1 MNVDTFF
8 YMKRF
13 LQILE
18 RFVSNKGYGFEKYLV
33 AFCTLLGVQQYS
45 FAQTLTPDPG
55 ISAGS
60 ETAKLCDPN
69 VTSLLVS
76 GDLLPYSDGYAMN
89 PMNNLDYVYHVKY
102 DGTVSLSVS
111 TFTPTTVKW
120 EKQTYKGG
128 AWQLV
133 TEQSSTQPLEVKNI
147 TLDVLYRATFED
159 NSPFGGG
166 KKDQRALLATG
177 ILVPDIEKACPKE
190 AVEINLTGGNFSN
203 RSEWHLGY
211 GTDPTVKVKEY
222 ADGTSTYTINASDKP
237 LKGYVVLKYDHY
249 NCSKSATSPRYRSDN
264 FSVAVETNCKEECL
278 TTSTGDFY
286 DGTDFDP
293 SGNGSTIPNGVDH
306 HFAQNG
312 IVFDR
317 GDIKPNSRPQG
328 ETPDG
333 YWIGNDVEGY
343 FGQVPFLDQDIAEGV
358 NNYMFCENPSDRI
371 VKLGF
376 PAKDFMNK
384 SYRYKMRL
392 YIQVNQKCDRPIDQA
407 WDQAKFIARTTMGT
421 ITQDTLEVIAYD
433 NEGNA
438 LKGRLNK
445 VIDGEIQPVVV
456 GGTDIRVLFPDFIDI
471 NSLKTY
477 SVIRVEI
484 SFFGRFPN
492 RRDPAVF
499 EFLPMFEQFSCSK
512 VAIDYISAE
521 VENVCLSP
529 NVVCV
534 GDYTVANAAGFPR
547 NSTYEWFKKNEN
559 GDWEKLNE
567 ISGKGDDFAKVNI
580 KAEKEGKKLY
590 KLVVT
595 ANGYHKELEFVI
607 GGKNC
612 EAQVPTGIDG
622 SGVFCLPNSL
632 IYTPNIVD
640 DASEVTYNW
649 NLLDPDGAL
658 LYKSKDKDS
667 HFMPNNE
674 KSDQLTITLDENARE
689 GIYKLELETY
699 SGGQKQGETVNMPL
713 YVYRTPQISL
723 SLSSNKFG
731 EDTKEEDKELCASD
745 VRREIV
751 AVATNAFE
759 SEAASL
765 YTYFWSSEPAAPGV
779 LMPRTHA
786 DSADVHAEA
795 IPGSCSGDTKSV
807 DLTVRADIYGCSST
821 ATNKYPI
828 NAGENPSV
836 DCSSLIGTLDTFDVP
851 DKKEEA
857 NIRIPIPTFT
867 SGCDSDP
874 DVIIEFTPE
883 RQEVFDTMGVQTIQ
897 ITKSQIDTIKSLN
910 VTLPWGTYKFKYT
923 IKDGCGRKDSCT
935 VPINILKRYGPDVD
949 CDEIVDLD
957 EINGD
962 YNSSASSKCNAIFDA
977 VKIPIPVLVDRN
989 DERGTEITGEYA
1001 GRRHFEH
1008 KQNKID
1014 LKARPELSKFDA
1026 TVGLYDE
1033 YEMEYT
1039 YILWRF
1045 TNDAGNSSYCVQE
1058 VLVRDTAKPEFNCD
1072 DIIPNPFRPVTE
1084 KGKCS
1089 IEFKEFVGELMSKNY
1104 YARVDCPLPGHT
1116 VPGELFMDSLN
1127 KEEISETREFSVG
1140 IVDTIYWQFREPHDY
1155 GDNVKTCPQYINA
1168 KSGDSVDVDCD
1179 ALAYFEALAEAG
1191 TCFVNA
1197 AEVKFPR
1204 PPYGAEPCLDK
1215 NGDSIKVPGVGTR
1228 SDGLDLEADYPT
1240 GDTYITWIFEGEN
1253 SFPSTCKTHIMVLG
1267 NKKPEV
1273 DCALLFPKKYYDMPD
1288 CDSMLIT
1295 LEPQEAADPCVNGYM
1310 MMSEPWLT
1318 KYVRNEEDNTKID
1331 TIYTKITENPLKFPI
1346 GESFVSWIFWDYTHN
1361 VSDTCVQSIH
1371 LRDTFPPE
1379 VDCDTLKDSYVTL
1392 HGECSLPYTDLRDSL
1407 GRKAAIEHCTRDT
1420 IWGEPYLLDTLTGKR
1435 REFPATVTVGI
1446 YPIQWVF
1453 ANDSLTTKESTCD
1466 KTLYL
1471 KHDMGT
1477 PFNCE
1482 TLKSPLQLLDTIGL
1496 CKVPLDPDVLPI
1508 PHAQDPC
1515 VVDFTVYAHGYVQL
1529 FEEGDFVEL
1538 CYYDSALNKEV
1549 YLFDLPLGG
1558 HKVKWRFENKYST
1571 KVDSCEQIVKA
1582 NNDIIDRINCNDL
1595 ADYVH
1600 YTMRTAGEGA
1610 TFQQVV
1616 DSGLIVPNY
1625 DDPCG
1630 VLDTIY
1636 TRNDNKSIYDI
1647 YPVSK
1652 LTYITWTFRDT
1663 TKNAVREKVCHTTV
1677 EVSNGATPTMLC
1689 PDLPGKFACLEA
1701 LPAPISTF
1709 EEFIALGGKLI
1720 SNGVDVTEFA
1730 VPSTFKCDTFSIGDK
1745 CDYTFIRKYSVRN
1758 QRDSLSE
1765 CVQEIP
1771 IKDTIP
1777 PVWMDN
1783 ASSLSK
1789 VFDCEYEDFFP
1800 TDLRAND
1807 ECSNRIFAE
1816 YLKVNTFDGEFD
1828 EMKQKTKSLV
1838 DGLFYT
1844 ISSTRSND
1852 PSDCDYYNY
1861 KTTYKYVAV
1870 DRCHNYSDVLS
1881 FEAQVQD
1888 TFAPVL
1894 NVPQGWR
1901 DSLVVAVYTKPCLFL
1916 VPDLTS
1922 SLPAGSISDVCD
1934 PNAVNY
1940 YKITQKPAA
1949 GSEFNPNLGNQ
1960 YITLYITDP
1969 CGLYDTLMHEVYVP
1983 SRKDV
1988 VSQILIDTTICA
2000 ESGITLD
2007 NKLLSSTKSKVWRMN
2022 PFNREWG
2029 FDTVPKVSYDYY
2041 RGEVAREN
2049 LIFSNNKT
2057 TYADEFDSRNK
2068 FDSLVLNRLDKSG
2081 IYSIVVMD
2089 TTSLCF
2095 DTARGNITVH
2105 SGPSV
2110 FVDAA
2115 SIYVCEYDSI
2125 HLVSEDESLFDRYH
2139 VYIRDNGEE
2148 VCDTCHGWLLDGEKY
2163 IPGSLLDYTNSSLR
2177 LQYYATNRCSTYHS
2191 SDWISVN
2198 MKQRMSPDNFMLT
2211 TEPSNPSRVYIGES
2225 ATLSLVTKYTPD
2237 TYMWFKVKGTVDG
2250 TYDDMFDKLGN
2261 LRPEYVYPGF
2271 EPDSLIDV
2279 TYYGESNYKVK
2290 ELTELGDSAQYY
2302 VLMVDSICPA
2312 VPSNVV
2318 SVDVVTKL
2326 PTAFTPQNSIGMN
2339 DVFMEGH
2346 KVIIFN
2352 RYGQKMIESD
2362 NGWDGTCRGELVD
2375 PGVYFYEVVINGG
2388 DRYKGTIEVVYFK

>member
-1 MNVDTFF
+1 
-8 YMKRF
+8 MKRF

-18 RFVSNKGYGFEKYLV
+18 RFVSNKGYEFEKYLV
-33 AFCTLLGVQQYS
+33 AFCMLIGVQIS
-45 FAQTLTPDPG
+45 AFAQYNFLEAP
-55 ISAGS
+55 AGS
-60 ETAKLCDPN
+60 TMIRAGIVHVNP
-69 VTSLLVS
+69 
-76 GDLLPYSDGYAMN
+76 GDDITLKVPFAA
-89 PMNNLDYVYHVKY
+89 P
-102 DGTVSLSVS
+102 GT
-111 TFTPTTVKW
+111 PVKW
-120 EKQTYKGG
+120 EYRLKRDDPRSLMDSETDVNLDLTNIQQDGEYIATVNVFGVPTTYRMIVSCATIYTNTTSACPNTPVQLTVKGGQFSDNGKYERKEGPGWRTFQKSEFAYNTFKDEWIVQADREFSARASFDYGYYSNDIATYKTNS
-128 AWQLV
+128 V
-133 TEQSSTQPLEVKNI
+133 
-147 TLDVLYRATFED
+147 DV
-159 NSPFGGG
+159 S
-166 KKDQRALLATG
+166 LLT
-177 ILVPDIEKACPKE
+177 DCKA
-190 AVEINLTGGNFSN
+190 
-203 RSEWHLGY
+203 
-211 GTDPTVKVKEY
+211 
-222 ADGTSTYTINASDKP
+222 
-237 LKGYVVLKYDHY
+237 
-249 NCSKSATSPRYRSDN
+249 
-264 FSVAVETNCKEECL
+264 ECL
-278 TTSTGDFY
+278 QTSTGEY
-286 DGTDFDP
+286 YVGTDFDP
-293 SGNGSTIPNGVDH
+293 NKETANKIPQDIVN
-306 HFAQNG
+306 HF
-312 IVFDR
+312 
-317 GDIKPNSRPQG
+317 GDYHIELK
-328 ETPDG
+328 EADLKD
-333 YWIGNDVEGY
+333 YWLGTNTEKFFGKEQIPFKDQQTGVEGK
-343 FGQVPFLDQDIAEGV
+343 
-358 NNYMFCENPSDRI
+358 NNYMFLQDANARVCELWFYPVSEF
-371 VKLGF
+371 VGKTY
-376 PAKDFMNK
+376 K
-384 SYRYKMRL
+384 YKMRIYL
-392 YIQVNQKCDRPIDQA
+392 QKEKGCQIDPNAKFKARTGQGKQTTDRLEGAAYWNKNGELIKKAVGYEEGDMTLSFAQLIDQS
-407 WDQAKFIARTTMGT
+407 
-421 ITQDTLEVIAYD
+421 EVKDYD
-433 NEGNA
+433 MIM
-438 LKGRLNK
+438 
-445 VIDGEIQPVVV
+445 VDIVFDGK
-456 GGTDIRVLFPDFIDI
+456 FPDSP
-471 NSLKTY
+471 NGLS
-477 SVIRVEI
+477 
-484 SFFGRFPN
+484 SFKFMP
-492 RRDPAVF
+492 
-499 EFLPMFEQFSCSK
+499 EFAQMGCWK

-521 VENVCLSP
+521 IENVCLSP
-529 NVVCV
+529 QVLCA
-534 GDYTVANAAGFPR
+534 GEYTTAHAAGYPDDSEFK
-547 NSTYEWFKKNEN
+547 WFKKVGDKWVEDKSNYDKPDAKIQAEKGLTTYKLEVDIPNVGLRTQEFTVSGNDCMINRPSQIVGGTFCFSNVDTKTVKRYFPNVVDGSKDLSFEWAMYKPDNSVWFDSKKHADSHFKVLTSDEFKEDPSSEN
-559 GDWEKLNE
+559 YNPNKNDVLEMTLDLADTAEIKEGDYKLEMRLMKTVGSTVSLDTVMDTIVHIYRTPDITLKLTGERFNE
-567 ISGKGDDFAKVNI
+567 ISLEDNKTICPSDIHREVIANAQNGFASPYSSSYIYTWSSLPGNEGVFTPNSEDPTKATINLSKIPEICSGNLDSVQFSVKVEI
-580 KAEKEGKKLY
+580 DGCA
-590 KLVVT
+590 
-595 ANGYHKELEFVI
+595 
-607 GGKNC
+607 
-612 EAQVPTGIDG
+612 GID
-622 SGVFCLPNSL
+622 
-632 IYTPNIVD
+632 
-640 DASEVTYNW
+640 
-649 NLLDPDGAL
+649 
-658 LYKSKDKDS
+658 K
-667 HFMPNNE
+667 
-674 KSDQLTITLDENARE
+674 
-689 GIYKLELETY
+689 
-699 SGGQKQGETVNMPL
+699 
-713 YVYRTPQISL
+713 
-723 SLSSNKFG
+723 
-731 EDTKEEDKELCASD
+731 
-745 VRREIV
+745 
-751 AVATNAFE
+751 
-759 SEAASL
+759 
-765 YTYFWSSEPAAPGV
+765 
-779 LMPRTHA
+779 
-786 DSADVHAEA
+786 
-795 IPGSCSGDTKSV
+795 
-807 DLTVRADIYGCSST
+807 
-821 ATNKYPI
+821 NKYGVEKPVDPTI
-828 NAGENPSV
+828 
-836 DCSSLIGTLDTFDVP
+836 DCSSLIGKKDTIDVP
-851 DKKEEA
+851 MGKEVA
-857 NIRIPIPTFT
+857 TFQIPFPDFT
-867 SGCDSDP
+867 SGCDSVP
-874 DVIIEFTPE
+874 ELTVVITPNRPE
-883 RQEVFDTMGVQTIQ
+883 IKDTLV
-897 ITKSQIDTIKSLN
+897 IDTIKVLKN
-910 VTLPWGTYKFKYT
+910 EIGIAKVLTVTLPWDTYDFHYT
-923 IKDGCGRKDSCT
+923 VTDGCGKKDECHA
-935 VPINILKRYGPDVD
+935 NIVVIKRYGPDVA
-949 CDEIVDLD
+949 CDSILDLD

-962 YNSSASSKCNAIFDA
+962 FNDATSSKCNAIFDA
-977 VKIPIPVLVDRN
+977 VNIPIPVLMDRN
-989 DERGTEITGEYA
+989 DERGTKITGEYA
-1001 GRRHFEH
+1001 GRRHFLH
-1008 KQNKID
+1008 QQDKD
-1014 LKARPELSKFDA
+1014 VLKATAEERSKFD
-1026 TVGLYDE
+1026 TTIELYDE
-1033 YEMEYT
+1033 YEMEYS
-1039 YILWRF
+1039 YILWKF

-1072 DIIPNPFRPVTE
+1072 DIVPNPFRPVTE

-1089 IEFKEFVGELMSKNY
+1089 IEFKEFVSELISKNY

-1116 VPGELFMDSLN
+1116 VPGELFMDSLK
-1127 KEEISETREFSVG
+1127 KEVISETREFSVG

-1295 LEPQEAADPCVNGYM
+1295 LEPQEVADPCVNGYM
-1310 MMSEPWLT
+1310 MKSEPWLT
-1318 KYVRNEEDNTKID
+1318 KYVRNKEDNTKID

-1482 TLKSPLQLLDTIGL
+1482 TLKSPLQLLDTKGL

-1538 CYYDSALNKEV
+1538 CYYDSTLNKEV

-1701 LPAPISTF
+1701 VPAPISTF
-1709 EEFIALGGKLI
+1709 EQFVALGGKLI
-1720 SNGVDVTEFA
+1720 SNGVDVTEYA
-1730 VPSTFKCDTFSIGDK
+1730 VPSTFKCDTFSLGDK

-1765 CVQEIP
+1765 CEQRIP
-1771 IKDTIP
+1771 IKDTVP

-1816 YLKVNTFDGEFD
+1816 YLKVNTFDGEFND
-1828 EMKQKTKSLV
+1828 KTNKTENLV

-1901 DSLVVAVYTKPCLFL
+1901 DSLVVAEYTKPCLFL

-1922 SLPAGSISDVCD
+1922 SLPSGSISDVCD

-1988 VSQILIDTTICA
+1988 VSQTLIDTTICA
-2000 ESGITLD
+2000 ESGITLE
-2007 NKLLSSTKSKVWRMN
+2007 NKLLSSTKSKVWRKN

-2041 RGEVAREN
+2041 RGEASREN
-2049 LIFSNNKT
+2049 LIYSNNKT

-2081 IYSIVVMD
+2081 LYTIVVMD

-2095 DTARGNITVH
+2095 DTASGNITVH

-2125 HLVSEDESLFDRYH
+2125 HLVSEDESLFEKYN
-2139 VYIRDNGEE
+2139 VYIIDNGED
-2148 VCDTCHGWLLDGEKY
+2148 VCDTCQGWLLDGKKY

-2177 LQYYATNRCSTYHS
+2177 LQYYATNKCATYHS

-2198 MKQRMSPDNFMLT
+2198 MKQRMSSDNFMLT
-2211 TEPSNPSRVYIGES
+2211 TEPNNPPRVYIGES
-2225 ATLSLVTKYTPD
+2225 AKLSLVTKYTPD
-2237 TYMWFKVKGTVDG
+2237 TYLWFRVKGTVDG
-2250 TYDDMFDKLGN
+2250 TYDEMFDKYGHI
-2261 LRPEYVYPGF
+2261 RPEYVNPNF
-2271 EPDSLIDV
+2271 EPDSLFDV
-2279 TYYGESNYKVK
+2279 TYYGEPNYKVR

-2312 VPSNVV
+2312 VPSNIV

-2362 NGWDGTCRGELVD
+2362 NGWDGTCRGALVD

-2388 DRYKGTIEVVYFK
+2388 DKYKGTIEVVYFK